1 MRFCWVGFGD
11 LILCG
16 RCHSFLS
23 ELLTWPLT
31 IGGPN
36 AFSFSESGLCFVV
49 RQKGK
54 FGFSYWNW
62 TSESPMRK
70 RGFGFQIKAKDKAQ

>member
-1 MRFCWVGFGD
+1 MRSFG
-11 LILCG
+11 LVLEIFILCG

-54 FGFSYWNW
+54 FGFL
-62 TSESPMRK
+62 K
-70 RGFGFQIKAKDKAQ
+70 KL